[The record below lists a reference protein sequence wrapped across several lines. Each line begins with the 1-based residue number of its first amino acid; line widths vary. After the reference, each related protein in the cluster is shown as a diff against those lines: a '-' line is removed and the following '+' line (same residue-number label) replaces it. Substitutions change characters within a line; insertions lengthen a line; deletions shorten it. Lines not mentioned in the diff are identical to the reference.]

1 MRGVVLRQ
9 ADREPSLNG
18 SSNQSAVFDREM
30 WGDRFGSLRPLPFS
44 RRAIGLSGKLIAVN
58 GLFEQPRLHGSS
70 CHPFR
75 DLARSSGLPPII
87 GRGMLR
93 YLSVPSPNQR
103 LLPFHFQHPL
113 RARRGRRYHAEPLTA
128 KSLVL
133 TGFIGRSANG
143 REWQRVGRLCI
154 DPTALSGLTL
164 HAGGGKLRTQK
175 TAPAAADGGVKP

>member
-58 GLFEQPRLHGSS
+58 GLFEQPRLHGPS

-93 YLSVPSPNQR
+93 YLSAPSPNQR
-103 LLPFHFQHPL
+103 LLPFHFCPL
-113 RARRGRRYHAEPLTA
+113 SLRQDQRYHTEPPTA
-128 KSLVL
+128 KSLVPDRAL
-133 TGFIGRSANG
+133 LGRTRERSRG
-143 REWQRVGRLCI
+143 RI
-154 DPTALSGLTL
+154 DYVSMLRPIWFHLPSG
-164 HAGGGKLRTQK
+164 GMRPQTQK
-175 TAPAAADGGVKP
+175 TRASCC